1 MSFYCYLGHF
11 YHFVFWYTLILFIYF
26 IIWKSNV
33 TFLTTFHFSL
43 FQKLLIFLSIKN
55 FSSSSLSKASH
66 FPIYQQPTSPSLKS
80 VRILM
85 YLKLS
90 PFSLIPFCLFEIQTS
105 ILTLFFSFS
114 LSHTYIYIYIYTY
127 SDPHFFFYFFW
138 FCFHCSILFTHIAF
152 LYWFTIVV
160 IKGMKFDP
168 LVELRQMVICLTCS
182 LLQFPSLTLFSH
194 SQMSTFLKFFFIR
207 HYNVNLTTFNH
218 ILFYAF

>member
-114 LSHTYIYIYIYTY
+114 LSHTYIYIYIYIHTLILI
-127 SDPHFFFYFFW
+127 FFSIFSGFVSIVPSSLRTLR
-138 FCFHCSILFTHIAF
+138 FCIGLQLLSSKA
-152 LYWFTIVV
+152 W
-160 IKGMKFDP
+160 
-168 LVELRQMVICLTCS
+168 S
-182 LLQFPSLTLFSH
+182 LIHWL
-194 SQMSTFLKFFFIR
+194 
-207 HYNVNLTTFNH
+207 N
-218 ILFYAF
+218 